1 MQNYLYNPCTAYL
14 SYQTA
19 YNNILNHPKK
29 SIHIM
34 TKNKIDEVIGMYD
47 FNVDDAAVAKEVK
60 ELLDAHLEEN
70 MNKEVY
76 RTILSGIELTTL
88 KNTDCERSVIA
99 MTEKVNRLED
109 EHPELPPFATIC
121 VYPCFAEAVKNT
133 LTVEGTGLTC
143 VSGSF
148 PSSQARLEV
157 KVAETSL
164 AVADGATDI
173 DIVLSVGRFLD
184 GDYESVV
191 EEISELKEA
200 CRDRILKVI
209 LETGCLRNGSDIKLA
224 AMLAMYSGADFI
236 KTSTGKEKVSATP
249 EAAYIMCRA
258 IKEYFEKTGIR
269 IGLKPAGGINTV
281 RDAVAYYTIVKEVL
295 GEEWLNSDYLR
306 YGTSRLT
313 NLIMS
318 ELLGEEVKYF

>member
-1 MQNYLYNPCTAYL
+1 
-14 SYQTA
+14 
-19 YNNILNHPKK
+19 
-29 SIHIM
+29 M
-34 TKNKIDEVIGMYD
+34 TKNKIEEVISMYD
-47 FNVDDAAVAKEVK
+47 FNVDDTAVANEVK

-76 RTILSGIELTTL
+76 KTIMSGIELTTL

-99 MTEKVNRLED
+99 MTEKVNRMED
-109 EHPELPPFATIC
+109 EYPQLPAFATIC

-184 GDYESVV
+184 EDYESVV
-191 EEISELKEA
+191 EEITELKEA

-209 LETGCLRNGSDIKLA
+209 LETGCLRNGKDIKLA

-249 EAAYIMCRA
+249 EAAYIMCQA
-258 IKEYFEKTGIR
+258 IKEYFQKTGIR

-281 RDAVAYYTIVKEVL
+281 RDAVVYYTIVKEVL
-295 GEEWLNSDYLR
+295 GEEWVNNKYLR